1 MRNNATKGHG
11 RGSHVVPDH
20 CGAGN
25 DVREGCPVNGP
36 VPERGPTGAR
46 LGAPVRTSAQA
57 PVRTSTQTPV
67 RTSVGV
73 PAAVP
78 TLRRLPVPDAGP
90 GPDRTAPPGSRT
102 AARTGPPS
110 GPEPEPPGPEPEPP
124 GPEHRRW
131 VSGFV
136 LAAFEVT
143 AGVRPSGQLVRWC
156 TDDVRSTLR
165 RQLALETSGGQVP
178 DRRPGFPGARVLSV
192 RSSAPDDG
200 HVESAVTVAIG
211 TRVRAVALRTEPL
224 GGRWRVT
231 ALEIG

>member
-1 MRNNATKGHG
+1 M
-11 RGSHVVPDH
+11 
-20 CGAGN
+20 
-25 DVREGCPVNGP
+25 
-36 VPERGPTGAR
+36 
-46 LGAPVRTSAQA
+46 
-57 PVRTSTQTPV
+57 

-110 GPEPEPPGPEPEPP
+110 GPEPEPEPPGPEPEPP